1 MKKLLTGVQ
10 PTGRVHIGNY
20 FGAMKQIIDNQ
31 AKYDT
36 QVMLANYHAVTS
48 VSDGAVLRQ
57 NTLDLALDFLALG
70 FDVEKGILFRQAD
83 IAEHTELAWIFECLT
98 TVPYLQRAHAY
109 KDAVAKDKEVN
120 AGVFNYPLLM
130 AADILLY
137 DADVVPVGLDQQQ
150 HLEIARDTAE
160 KFNRVYGDT
169 FKLPEALIL
178 DDVKTIVGSDGRK
191 MSKSYGNTLP
201 LFASDEEVRKFVMGI
216 KTDSKGVTEPKDPE
230 TCLVFALHRFFSL
243 DQLPD
248 LDQRYRSGGISY
260 HESKEILTVN
270 VINFIAPLHEKRQQL
285 ATDTNT
291 VLKILATGAA
301 RAREQAFKKMSKV
314 REVVG
319 L

>member
-1 MKKLLTGVQ
+1 MKKLFTGVQ

-20 FGAMKQIIDNQ
+20 FGAMKPLIDKQ
-31 AKYDT
+31 HEFDT
-36 QVMLANYHAVTS
+36 QVMLANYHAITS
-48 VSDGAVLRQ
+48 VADGNMLRQ
-57 NTLDLALDFLALG
+57 NTLDLAIDFLALG
-70 FDVEKGILFRQAD
+70 LDPEKVTLFRQAD
-83 IAEHTELAWIFECLT
+83 IAEHTELAWIFSCLT

-109 KDAVAKDKEVN
+109 KDAVAKNKEVN

-178 DDVKTIVGSDGRK
+178 DEVKTIIGSDGRK

-201 LFASDEEVRKFVMGI
+201 MFASDEEIRKFVMGI
-216 KTDSKGVTEPKDPE
+216 KTDSKGVDEPKDPE
-230 TCLVFALHRFFSL
+230 TCSVFALHKLFSQAEL
-243 DQLPD
+243 TD
-248 LDQRYRSGGISY
+248 LDRRYKSGGISY
-260 HESKEILTVN
+260 HESKEMLASNIIT
-270 VINFIAPLHEKRQQL
+270 FIAPLRAKRQQL
-285 ATDTNT
+285 AADTNN
-291 VLKILATGAA
+291 VLKILAAGAA
-301 RAREQAFKKMSKV
+301 KARAQAFKKMSKV